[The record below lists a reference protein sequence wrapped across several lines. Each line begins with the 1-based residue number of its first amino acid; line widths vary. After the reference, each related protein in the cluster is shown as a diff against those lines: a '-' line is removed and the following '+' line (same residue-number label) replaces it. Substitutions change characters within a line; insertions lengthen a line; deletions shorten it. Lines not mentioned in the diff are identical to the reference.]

1 MTTSFST
8 TRSLSSVRAK
18 LLLLAGVGVIST
30 MVATSVA
37 LVSMSTLNADVATL
51 GDHVVTPLAHFAEL
65 RDAEGDSRGNVWAYV
80 AAETPGDRAAV
91 ASAVKDSDAYV
102 ADSIAA
108 YLAAHGS
115 TTDER
120 GAAMVA
126 FESDFAAWKQIRDTV
141 VFPAADSGD
150 TAAAYAAI
158 AGPLNVAN
166 EAMGNPLDQLFT
178 SEQAAAVATSGAA
191 AARAVTARTELI
203 AIAGVGLLLSAAIG
217 WWMARQ
223 MLRQISVVRGQLARL
238 ADGDLTGSALTIT
251 GRDEL
256 AEIARAAVKVAD
268 ELRSIVG
275 KMSRGAETLLGS
287 VASLHDASGGVDTA
301 AREAT
306 TEVNAATADVH
317 AVNEDI
323 QSVAAG
329 TQQMSL
335 SIHEIASNAQKVAQ
349 VAQAAVESA
358 RGADERVRRLHVS
371 SNEIMTIVKV
381 ITSVAEQTNL
391 LALNAT
397 IEAAR
402 AGDAGKGFAV
412 VAAEVKDLAN
422 ETAHAA
428 EDILRRV
435 EAIQGD
441 TSEVVNAIAQVQSV
455 IEDINELQTAVASAV
470 EEQSATTDEI
480 GRSVGHAAM
489 ASLRISD
496 RMTAVDRATKG
507 TSEGVDSTRL
517 AIGELEGLSREL
529 ASTAAHFMV

>member
-1 MTTSFST
+1 MTTSSRP
-8 TRSLSSVRAK
+8 TRRLSSVRAK
-18 LLLLAGVGVIST
+18 LLVLAGVGVLST

-37 LVSMSTLNADVATL
+37 LVSLSSLTSDVTTL
-51 GDHVVTPLAHFAEL
+51 GDHVVTPLGYFAEL

-80 AAETPGDRAAV
+80 AAATPSDRADV
-91 ASAVKDSDAYV
+91 AASVKESDAFV
-102 ADSIAA
+102 ADSIAG

-115 TTDER
+115 KTDER
-120 GAAMVA
+120 GAAMVT
-126 FESDFAAWKQIRDTV
+126 FEGDFAAWKQIRDTV
-141 VFPAADSGD
+141 VFPAAASGD
-150 TAAAYAAI
+150 LAAAYAAI

-166 EAMGNPLDQLFT
+166 EAMGNPLDQLFQ
-178 SEQAAAVATSGAA
+178 SEQADALATSKAA
-191 AARAVTARTELI
+191 AARAVSARTELI
-203 AIAGVGLLLSAAIG
+203 AIAAVGLLLAAAIG
-217 WWMARQ
+217 MWMTRQ

-238 ADGDLTGSALTIT
+238 ADGDLTGSTLTIA

-256 AEIARAAVKVAD
+256 AEMARASVKVAG

-275 KMSRGAETLLGS
+275 EMSRGAATLLGA
-287 VASLHDASGGVDTA
+287 VASLQDASTGVDSA

-306 TEVNAATADVH
+306 AEVDAATVDVH

-335 SIHEIASNAQKVAQ
+335 SIHEIASNAQKVAH
-349 VAQAAVESA
+349 VAQSAVESA

-441 TSEVVNAIAQVQSV
+441 TSEVVSAIAQVQAV

-480 GRSVGHAAM
+480 GRSVAHAAV
-489 ASLRISD
+489 ASFRISD
-496 RMTAVDRATKG
+496 RMNAVDKATQG
-507 TSEGVDSTRL
+507 TSNGVNSTRR

-529 ASTAAHFMV
+529 AGTAAHFRV